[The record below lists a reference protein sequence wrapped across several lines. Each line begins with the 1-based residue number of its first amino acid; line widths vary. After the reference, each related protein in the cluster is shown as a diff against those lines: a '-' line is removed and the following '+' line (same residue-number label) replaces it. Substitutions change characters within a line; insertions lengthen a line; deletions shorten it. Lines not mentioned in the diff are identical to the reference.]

1 VTAFVVARRLR
12 KSQQLRKRIVRPVFL
27 ATLQIDLRS
36 EVESV
41 KDSEFQTWL
50 EARRWRGEPLTSKSI
65 QNHRRRLKRVERS
78 LTIMGYPDNDVDQV
92 IARGEFPALL
102 AQLNGF
108 ISAREG
114 SGPPTSLVPQAENPD
129 GQLRNLLAVTRLY
142 GKFASG
148 EDPNAHD
155 LDVDEVEDDRDEV
168 GNDADDIRVAALRL
182 YINPARQKGQA
193 EVSILAS
200 DLHDALGLDQAHA
213 NVCQALGGAKF
224 QQMAKVPPPRV
235 KGPRSS
241 TTTTYIYSLGV
252 GSISASEGAPLTAT
266 EPTNLIL
273 CGPPGTGKTYRTAV
287 EAVRLCDGDI
297 PYERINLMR
306 RYGELVREGRIG
318 FVTFHQSFSY
328 EDFIEGLR
336 PETATSEINGSAGF
350 RLEPR
355 KGVFREM
362 AALADQARLA
372 AAAPQRAGGLDL
384 AGRRFWK
391 MGLGAIGTE
400 DHIYDEAIEGNYVV
414 LGWGG
419 DVDWSDPA
427 YEDISAV
434 SAKWAEVGPA
444 DSKPSN
450 VSQLHPFR
458 SEMKKGDI
466 IIVPYGNTAFRAI
479 GEVTGDYAFV
489 QSGGGEYN
497 HRRQVNWLLKL
508 DKPLPLDSIVEGA
521 FTMRTLYAINPRRI
535 RIEAVSR
542 LIGVASEAETS
553 ASGIPQAFVLIID
566 EINRANISKVFGELI
581 TLLEADKRLGMDNEI
596 RVKLP
601 YSGETFGV
609 PANLHLIGTMNTADR
624 SIALLDTALRRRF
637 TFEEIMPEPDLL
649 KTAAR
654 RTGVDLVAVLKVI
667 NERIEYLFDREH
679 QVGHAFFM
687 ACKDRHDVDAVMRN
701 RVIPLLQEYFFE
713 DWSRLAMVLGER
725 EGTGDGAFLNCDR
738 ITPPLGFDGETR
750 WRWSVRPS
758 FSPDAYQRLLGRA
771 AASTADEETQGD
783 AEADVAE

>member
-1 VTAFVVARRLR
+1 
-12 KSQQLRKRIVRPVFL
+12 
-27 ATLQIDLRS
+27 
-36 EVESV
+36 V
-41 KDSEFQTWL
+41 KDTEFRTWL
-50 EARRWRGEPLTSKSI
+50 EARRWRGQPLTSKAI
-65 QNHRRRLKRVERS
+65 RNRRRRLKRVERS
-78 LTIMGYPDNDVDQV
+78 LTAMDYPDNDIDQL
-92 IARGEFPALL
+92 IERGELPALL
-102 AQLNGF
+102 TKLNGY
-108 ISAREG
+108 IGAREG
-114 SGPPTSLVPQAENPD
+114 GGPPVSLVPQAENPD
-129 GQLRNLLAVTRLY
+129 GQLRNLVAVTRLY
-142 GKFASG
+142 GKFANG

-155 LDVDEVEDDRDEV
+155 ADADEVDDDQAEV
-168 GNDADDIRVAALRL
+168 GSDADDIRAAALKL
-182 YINPARQKGQA
+182 YIEPARQRGDA
-193 EVSILAS
+193 EVSIRAG
-200 DLHDALGLDQAHA
+200 DLHDALGLDLAHA

-224 QQMAKVPPPRV
+224 QAMAGVPAPRIE
-235 KGPRSS
+235 GPGQS
-241 TTTTYIYSLGV
+241 TTTTYHFSLRS
-252 GSISASEGAPLTAT
+252 GSALASEGPRLAETK
-266 EPTNLIL
+266 PTNLIFY
-273 CGPPGTGKTYRTAV
+273 GPPGTGKTYRTAL
-287 EAVRLCDGDI
+287 EAVRLCDGDT
-297 PYERINLMR
+297 PDERIELMR
-306 RYGELVREGRIG
+306 RYGELEREGRIG

-328 EDFIEGLR
+328 EDFVEGLR
-336 PETATSEINGSAGF
+336 PETAASEIGGSTGF

-372 AAAPQRAGGLDL
+372 AIAPQRAGGLDL

-427 YEDISAV
+427 YEDIGAV
-434 SAKWAEVGPA
+434 RAKWAEVAPP

-450 VSQLHPFR
+450 VSQHHPFR

-489 QSGGGEYN
+489 PTAEGGYN
-497 HRRQVNWLLKL
+497 HRREVNWLLVL
-508 DKPLPLDSIVEGA
+508 DKPLPSDSIVEGD
-521 FTMRTLYAINPRRI
+521 FTMRTLYPINPRRI

-542 LIGVASEAETS
+542 LVGGAGEAAAGAPGV
-553 ASGIPQAFVLIID
+553 PQAFVLVID

-581 TLLEADKRLGMDNEI
+581 TLLEADKRLGMENEI

-637 TFEEIMPEPDLL
+637 TFEEIMPEPELL

-654 RTGVDLVAVLKVI
+654 RTGVDLVAVLKTM

-687 ACKDRHDVDAVMRN
+687 ACEDRHDVDAVMRD

-725 EGTGDGAFLNCDR
+725 EAVRDGAFLTCER
-738 ITPPLGFDGETR
+738 IPPPPGFDGEDR
-750 WRWSVRPS
+750 WRWSMRPA
-758 FSPDAYQRLLGRA
+758 FAPDAYQRLLGRITAAPVANEVAAGAAEPA
-771 AASTADEETQGD
+771 AAQ
-783 AEADVAE
+783 

>member
-1 VTAFVVARRLR
+1 MKA
-12 KSQQLRKRIVRPVFL
+12 
-27 ATLQIDLRS
+27 
-36 EVESV
+36 E
-41 KDSEFQTWL
+41 EFRTWL
-50 EARRWRGEPLTSKSI
+50 QARRWRGQPLTAKAI
-65 QNHRRRLKRVERS
+65 QHRRGRLKRVERS
-78 LTIMGYPDNDVDQV
+78 LAAMGFPDTEVDQL
-92 IARGEFPALL
+92 ISRGALPALL
-102 AQLNGF
+102 AKLSSYIG
-108 ISAREG
+108 SREG
-114 SGPPTSLVPQAENPD
+114 GGPPVSLVPQAENPD
-129 GQLRNLLAVTRLY
+129 GQLRNLVAVTRLY
-142 GKFASG
+142 GKFANG

-155 LDVDEVEDDRDEV
+155 PEADDVEDDPAEV
-168 GNDADDIRVAALRL
+168 GSDADDIRAAALKL
-182 YINPARQKGQA
+182 YINPARQKGDA
-193 EVSILAS
+193 EVSIRAG

-224 QQMAKVPPPRV
+224 QQLAKVPPPRV
-235 KGPRSS
+235 EGPGQS
-241 TTTTYIYSLGV
+241 TTTTYHFSLRA
-252 GSISASEGAPLTAT
+252 GSTQASEGAPLTAIT
-266 EPTNLIL
+266 PTNLIFY
-273 CGPPGTGKTYRTAV
+273 GPPGTGKTYRTAL
-287 EAVRLCDGDI
+287 EAVRLCDGDT
-297 PYERINLMR
+297 PEERSDLMR
-306 RYGELVREGRIG
+306 RYGELEREGRIG

-328 EDFIEGLR
+328 EDFVEGLR
-336 PETATSEINGSAGF
+336 PETAASEISGSAGF

-372 AAAPQRAGGLDL
+372 AAAPQRVGGLDL

-391 MGLGAIGTE
+391 MGQGTIGAE

-427 YEDISAV
+427 YEDIGAV
-434 SAKWAEVGPA
+434 RAKWAEVGPP
-444 DSKPSN
+444 DSQPSN

-458 SEMKKGDI
+458 SEMKQGDI

-489 QSGGGEYN
+489 PTAEGEYN
-497 HRRQVNWLLKL
+497 HRRKVKWLLVL
-508 DKPLPLDSIVEGA
+508 DEPLPSDSIVEGN
-521 FTMRTLYAINPRRI
+521 FTMRTLYPINPRRI

-542 LIGVASEAETS
+542 LVGGAGEADTG
-553 ASGIPQAFVLIID
+553 APGAAPAFVLVID

-581 TLLEADKRLGMDNEI
+581 TLLEADKRLGMENEI

-637 TFEEIMPEPDLL
+637 TFEEIMPEPELL
-649 KTAAR
+649 KSATR
-654 RTGVDLVAVLKVI
+654 RTGVDLVAVLKTM

-687 ACKDRHDVDAVMRN
+687 ACEDRHDVDAVMRD

-725 EGTGDGAFLNCDR
+725 EGVKDGAFLNCDR
-738 ITPPLGFDGETR
+738 IPPPPGFDGEDR
-750 WRWSVRPS
+750 WRWSVRP
-758 FSPDAYQRLLGRA
+758 FFAPDAYQRLLGRPALNPANEEAAGAAEA
-771 AASTADEETQGD
+771 AA
-783 AEADVAE
+783 AE

>member
-1 VTAFVVARRLR
+1 L
-12 KSQQLRKRIVRPVFL
+12 
-27 ATLQIDLRS
+27 
-36 EVESV
+36 
-41 KDSEFQTWL
+41 KDNEFRAWL
-50 EARRWRGEPLTSKSI
+50 EARRWRGQPLTSKAI
-65 QNHRRRLKRVERS
+65 QNRRRRLKRVERS
-78 LTIMGYPDNDVDQV
+78 LTAMGYPDYDIDQL
-92 IARGEFPALL
+92 IERGELPALL
-102 AQLNGF
+102 TKLNGY
-108 ISAREG
+108 IGAREG
-114 SGPPTSLVPQAENPD
+114 GGPPVSLVPQAENPD
-129 GQLRNLLAVTRLY
+129 GQLRNLVAVTRLY
-142 GKFASG
+142 GRFANG
-148 EDPNAHD
+148 EDPNAHQAD
-155 LDVDEVEDDRDEV
+155 ADEADDDQAEV
-168 GNDADDIRVAALRL
+168 GSDADDIRAAALKL
-182 YINPARQKGQA
+182 YIEPARQRGDA
-193 EVSILAS
+193 EVSIRAG

-224 QQMAKVPPPRV
+224 QAMAGVSAPRIE
-235 KGPRSS
+235 GPGQS
-241 TTTTYIYSLGV
+241 TTTTYHFSLRAA
-252 GSISASEGAPLTAT
+252 SALAGEGPRLA
-266 EPTNLIL
+266 ESKPTNVIFY
-273 CGPPGTGKTYRTAV
+273 GPPGTGKTYRTAL
-287 EAVRLCDGDI
+287 EAVRLCDGDT
-297 PYERINLMR
+297 PDDRSELMR
-306 RYGELVREGRIG
+306 RYGELEREGRIG

-328 EDFIEGLR
+328 EDFVEGLR
-336 PETATSEINGSAGF
+336 PETAASEISASAGF

-372 AAAPQRAGGLDL
+372 AAAPQRAKGLDL
-384 AGRRFWK
+384 SGRRFWK

-427 YEDISAV
+427 YEDIGAV
-434 SAKWAEVGPA
+434 RAKWAEVGPP

-489 QSGGGEYN
+489 PTADGEYN

-508 DKPLPLDSIVEGA
+508 EKPLPLDSILEGA
-521 FTMRTLYAINPRRI
+521 FTMRTLYPINPSRI
-535 RIEAVSR
+535 RMEAVSR
-542 LIGVASEAETS
+542 LIGGAGDADTGAPGV
-553 ASGIPQAFVLIID
+553 PQAFVLVID

-581 TLLEADKRLGMDNEI
+581 TLLEADKRLGMENEI

-637 TFEEIMPEPDLL
+637 TFEEIMPEPELL
-649 KTAAR
+649 KSAAR
-654 RTGVDLVAVLKVI
+654 RTGVDLVAVLRTM

-679 QVGHAFFM
+679 QIGHAFFM
-687 ACKDRHDVDAVMRN
+687 ACDDRHDVDAVMRD

-725 EGTGDGAFLNCDR
+725 EGVKDGAFLSCDR
-738 ITPPLGFDGETR
+738 ILPPPGFDGEDR

-758 FSPDAYQRLLGRA
+758 FAPDAYHRLLGRA
-771 AASTADEETQGD
+771 APTAPANEEAAGA
-783 AEADVAE
+783 AETAAAE

>member
-1 VTAFVVARRLR
+1 MKA
-12 KSQQLRKRIVRPVFL
+12 
-27 ATLQIDLRS
+27 D
-36 EVESV
+36 
-41 KDSEFQTWL
+41 EFKTWL
-50 EARRWRGEPLTSKSI
+50 EARRWRGQPLTAKAI
-65 QNHRRRLKRVERS
+65 QHRRGRLKRVERS
-78 LTIMGYPDNDVDQV
+78 LAAMGFPDADLDDL
-92 IARGEFPALL
+92 ISRGELPALL
-102 AQLNGF
+102 AKLSSYIG
-108 ISAREG
+108 SREG
-114 SGPPTSLVPQAENPD
+114 APPVSLVPQAENPD
-129 GQLRNLLAVTRLY
+129 GQLRNLVAVTRLY
-142 GKFASG
+142 GRFANG

-155 LDVDEVEDDRDEV
+155 AEAEDVEDDTADV
-168 GNDADDIRVAALRL
+168 GSDADDIRAAALKL
-182 YINPARQKGQA
+182 YIDPARLKGEA
-193 EVSILAS
+193 EVSIRAG

-224 QQMAKVPPPRV
+224 QQLAKVPAPRV
-235 KGPRSS
+235 EGPGQS
-241 TTTTYIYSLGV
+241 TTTTYHFSLRAD
-252 GSISASEGAPLTAT
+252 SSLATEGAALQAAK
-266 EPTNLIL
+266 PTNLIFY
-273 CGPPGTGKTYRTAV
+273 GPPGTGKTYRTAL
-287 EAVRLCDGDI
+287 EAVRLCDGDT
-297 PYERINLMR
+297 PDERSDLMR
-306 RYGELVREGRIG
+306 RYGELEREGRIG

-328 EDFIEGLR
+328 EDFVEGLR
-336 PETATSEINGSAGF
+336 PETAACEISGSAGF

-355 KGVFREM
+355 NGVFREM

-372 AAAPQRAGGLDL
+372 ASAPRKAGGLDL

-391 MGLGAIGTE
+391 MGLGAIGTQ
-400 DHIYDEAIEGNYVV
+400 DHIYDEAIAGNYVV

-427 YEDISAV
+427 YEDIGAV
-434 SAKWAEVGPA
+434 RAKWAEVAPP
-444 DSKPSN
+444 DSQPSN

-489 QSGGGEYN
+489 ANPDGEYN

-508 DKPLPLDSIVEGA
+508 EKPLPLDSIVEGA
-521 FTMRTLYAINPRRI
+521 FTMRTLYPINASRI
-535 RIEAVSR
+535 RMEALSR
-542 LIGVASEAETS
+542 LIGGPRDAETG
-553 ASGIPQAFVLIID
+553 APGVAPAFVLVID

-581 TLLEADKRLGMDNEI
+581 TLLEADKRLGMENEI

-601 YSGETFGV
+601 YSGEMFGV

-637 TFEEIMPEPDLL
+637 TFEEIMPEPGLL
-649 KTAAR
+649 KAAAR
-654 RTGVDLVAVLKVI
+654 RTGVDLVAVLTAM

-687 ACKDRHDVDAVMRN
+687 ACEDRHDVDAVMRD

-725 EGTGDGAFLNCDR
+725 EGAKDGAFLNCDR
-738 ITPPLGFDGETR
+738 IPPPPGFDGEDR

-758 FSPDAYQRLLGRA
+758 FAPDAYQRLLGRA
-771 AASTADEETQGD
+771 AVSTPANEEAAGA
-783 AEADVAE
+783 AEAAAAE

>member
-1 VTAFVVARRLR
+1 M
-12 KSQQLRKRIVRPVFL
+12 
-27 ATLQIDLRS
+27 
-36 EVESV
+36 
-41 KDSEFQTWL
+41 KDIEFRTWL
-50 EARRWRGEPLTSKSI
+50 EARRWRGQPLTSKAI
-65 QNHRRRLKRVERS
+65 QNRRRRLKRVERS
-78 LTIMGYPDNDVDQV
+78 LTAMGYPENDIDQL
-92 IARGEFPALL
+92 IERGELPALL
-102 AQLNGF
+102 AQLNGY
-108 ISAREG
+108 IGAGEG
-114 SGPPTSLVPQAENPD
+114 SRPPVSLVPEAEKPD

-142 GKFASG
+142 GKFANG

-155 LDVDEVEDDRDEV
+155 AEADDVEDDQADV
-168 GNDADDIRVAALRL
+168 GNDADDIRAAALSL
-182 YINPARQKGQA
+182 YIDPARQKGDA
-193 EVSILAS
+193 EVSIRAG

-213 NVCQALGGAKF
+213 NVCQALAGAKF
-224 QQMAKVPPPRV
+224 QQLAKVPPPRV
-235 KGPRSS
+235 EGPGQS
-241 TTTTYIYSLGV
+241 TTTTYHFSLRV
-252 GSISASEGAPLTAT
+252 GSALASEGAALTAT
-266 EPTNLIL
+266 KPTNLIFY
-273 CGPPGTGKTYRTAV
+273 GPPGTGKTYRTAL
-287 EAVRLCDGDI
+287 EAVRLCDGDT
-297 PYERINLMR
+297 PDERSDLMR
-306 RYGELVREGRIG
+306 RYGELEREGRIG

-328 EDFIEGLR
+328 EDFVEGLR
-336 PETATSEINGSAGF
+336 PETAPSEISGSAGF

-384 AGRRFWK
+384 SGRRFWK

-427 YEDISAV
+427 YEDIEAV
-434 SAKWAEVGPA
+434 RAKWAEAGPT

-489 QSGGGEYN
+489 PRAGGEYN
-497 HRRQVNWLLKL
+497 HRREVKWLLVL
-508 DKPLPLDSIVEGA
+508 DNPLPSDSIVEGD
-521 FTMRTLYAINPRRI
+521 FTMRTLYPINPRRI

-542 LIGVASEAETS
+542 LIGGPGDAETG
-553 ASGIPQAFVLIID
+553 APGVPQAFVLVID

-581 TLLEADKRLGMDNEI
+581 TLIEADKRLGMENEI

-649 KTAAR
+649 KTATR
-654 RTGVDLVAVLKVI
+654 RTGVDLVAVLKTM

-687 ACKDRHDVDAVMRN
+687 SCEDRHDVDAVMRD

-725 EGTGDGAFLNCDR
+725 EGVKDGAFLNCDR
-738 ITPPLGFDGETR
+738 IPPPPGFDGEDR

-758 FSPDAYQRLLGRA
+758 FAADAYQRLLGRA
-771 AASTADEETQGD
+771 APDPANEEAAGAAGAAA
-783 AEADVAE
+783 AE